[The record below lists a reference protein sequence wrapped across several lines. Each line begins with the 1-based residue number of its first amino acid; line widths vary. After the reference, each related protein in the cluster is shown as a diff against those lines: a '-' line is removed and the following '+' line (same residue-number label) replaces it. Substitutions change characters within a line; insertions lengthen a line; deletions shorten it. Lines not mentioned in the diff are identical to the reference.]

1 MKPGALVRQAILDS
15 KEGRGI
21 TLLSDG
27 ADLALPRFACPHPNP
42 CILFSGDGSLPL
54 PEAEEASPYPG
65 GFDPVGE
72 IKPSASL
79 SRQPNTLNGSQGVA
93 LCGKPACT
101 RKVGVDGITVMG
113 SKMDDHDG

>member
-1 MKPGALVRQAILDS
+1 MVVAKQRMYAQSV
-15 KEGRGI
+15 
-21 TLLSDG
+21 
-27 ADLALPRFACPHPNP
+27 CPHPNP